1 MTEGASSAIGD
12 LIRRIGERGLAATAE
27 EITRIRNHFGHRVL
41 PTTPTRRVRA
51 KHDQHVVARREWPSE
66 TTEDEYLD
74 CLRDVVTDWRSGA
87 YLTRDELEDTWTL
100 YFVGRV
106 RRSWRG
112 PMTGGRVVV
121 LFNGEQQFWI
131 TGFQAD
137 EGDAYVEQQGGR
149 WLKRPS

>member
-1 MTEGASSAIGD
+1 M
-12 LIRRIGERGLAATAE
+12 
-27 EITRIRNHFGHRVL
+27 
-41 PTTPTRRVRA
+41 
-51 KHDQHVVARREWPSE
+51 VARREWPSE

-74 CLRDVVTDWRSGA
+74 CLRDVVTEWRSGV
-87 YLTRDELEDTWTL
+87 YLARDELEDSWTL

-137 EGDAYVEQQGGR
+137 EGDAYVEQQDGR